1 MLLRL
6 LPFLSLMQ
14 TVEPPEEGVAAV
26 AIRAEPPTIAVVE
39 SAAVKQSV
47 KGQPAVSVADYNG
60 FRHK

>member
-39 SAAVKQSV
+39 SAAAKQSIT
-47 KGQPAVSVADYNG
+47 GQPAALAAD
-60 FRHK
+60 

>member
-39 SAAVKQSV
+39 SAAAKQSIT
-47 KGQPAVSVADYNG
+47 GQPAALAADYNR
-60 FRHK
+60 FRH